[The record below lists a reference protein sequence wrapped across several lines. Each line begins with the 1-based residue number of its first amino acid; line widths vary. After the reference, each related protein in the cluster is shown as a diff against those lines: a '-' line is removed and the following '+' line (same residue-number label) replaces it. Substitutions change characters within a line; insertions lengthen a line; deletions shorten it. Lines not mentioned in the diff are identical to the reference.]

1 MIGKREEIHSAALQR
16 CVNLFGIAVTFA
28 AKAPDKGGRTGSGEV
43 GVNMQV
49 AFHECKYDGPLL
61 LTCDSRAK
69 ILKTLPLNAL
79 ATVYTHLTEH
89 SQCVAL
95 AMPDSAHMQKV
106 EFCFFDAGGGHRA
119 AATALEMSIKAQ
131 KLPWDV
137 ELTNIQ
143 ELMDELDILK
153 KYAGIRIEDYYNW
166 MLRSGWT
173 LGSIQLMKV
182 LQFAIWSRHAATVRL
197 LARHW
202 KESNPDLLVS
212 FVPHFNRALCE
223 SFVNA
228 CPGRPFLTVLTDIA
242 DYPPHFWIERQLQY
256 LVCGSPRAVSQ
267 AHAAGH
273 IDDRIFRASGMILH
287 PRFYEPQL
295 EDRISGR
302 ARLGLRPDLPTALVL
317 FGGYGSKTMLDIATA
332 IDRSNLELQMIFI
345 CGRNEE
351 LANELRSQKSRL
363 PRFVEGFTKDV
374 NAYMHLADFF
384 IGKPGP
390 GSVSEAIHMQLPVI
404 VECNAWTLPQE
415 RYNATWVLENEVG
428 VVLHS
433 FREIVKAVAQIIDP
447 STLACYRANAAALH
461 NQAVFE
467 IPGMLD
473 QILEKSARTVAAD

>member
-1 MIGKREEIHSAALQR
+1 
-16 CVNLFGIAVTFA
+16 
-28 AKAPDKGGRTGSGEV
+28 
-43 GVNMQV
+43 
-49 AFHECKYDGPLL
+49 
-61 LTCDSRAK
+61 
-69 ILKTLPLNAL
+69 
-79 ATVYTHLTEH
+79 
-89 SQCVAL
+89 
-95 AMPDSAHMQKV
+95 MPDSPHMRKV

-131 KLPWDV
+131 NLPWNV
-137 ELTNIQ
+137 QLANLQ
-143 ELMDELDILK
+143 ELMLDLDILK

-182 LQFAIWSRHAATVRL
+182 LQFAIRSRHKATVRL
-197 LARHW
+197 LANHW
-202 KESNPDLLVS
+202 KETKPDLVVS
-212 FVPHFNRALCE
+212 FVPHFNRAICE

-256 LVCGSPRAVSQ
+256 LVCGSDRAVAQ

-273 IDDRIFRASGMILH
+273 TDDRIFRASGMILH

-302 ARLGLRPDLPTALVL
+302 ARLGLRADLPTALVL

-332 IDRSNLELQMIFI
+332 LDESNLELQMIFI
-345 CGRNEE
+345 CGRNEK
-351 LANELRSQKSRL
+351 LAESLRARKSRL
-363 PRFVEGFTKDV
+363 PRFVEGFTKNV
-374 NAYMHLADFF
+374 NGYMHLSDFF

-390 GSVSEAIHMQLPVI
+390 GSVSEAIQMKLPVI

-415 RYNATWVLENEVG
+415 RYNAAWVLENEVG
-428 VVLHS
+428 LVLHS
-433 FREIVKAVAQIIDP
+433 FREIERAVAQMIEP
-447 STLACYRANAAALH
+447 SALSRYRANAAELN

-467 IPGMLD
+467 IPGMLN
-473 QILEKSARTVAAD
+473 QILEKSSSAAAAD